1 MPRKLRVSVDYD
13 KCTGVGAC
21 EQVCPE
27 VFFMND
33 EGLPDVLEEEPH
45 ETLWAA
51 VERAE
56 EACPEEAVD
65 PGVGGGVGRAAGC
78 SQPATSASSSA
89 GGAAT
94 T

>member
-1 MPRKLRVSVDYD
+1 MTRKLRVSVDYD
-13 KCTGVGAC
+13 RCTGVGAC

-56 EACPEEAVD
+56 EACPEEAVILEW
-65 PGVGGGVGRAAGC
+65 
-78 SQPATSASSSA
+78 TEE
-89 GGAAT
+89 
-94 T
+94 